1 MDRIMEIKNRHP
13 ELSKYLNK
21 MPEFRTS
28 VNDSENRLADIRK
41 YNISLLDLLDKY
53 EVEVSKESW
62 FI

>member
-21 MPEFRTS
+21 IPEFRPN
-28 VNDSENRLADIRK
+28 VYDSENRLADIRK
-41 YNISLLDLLDKY
+41 YNMSLLNLLDKY
-53 EVEVSKESW
+53 EQEVNKESW